1 MMGRDESNM
10 HGPDL
15 RGLGWAIAAYVWWGL
30 GPVYFKAV
38 DHVVPLEILAH
49 RVIWSLVF
57 LVLLLSLR
65 ARWGALRKAVAH
77 RPTLLILTV
86 TSLTISANWFIYIWA
101 VTNDQIVQ
109 ASLGY
114 FINPLVSVL
123 MGFLFLREHLAPV
136 EWLAV
141 ALAAAGVLWLTL
153 AAGVF
158 PAIALFL
165 AFSFGLYG
173 LLRKIAKVESIEGLA
188 VETGIVLPLA
198 AGYLVVMSMRDTIS
212 FGTVSRSTDLLLVA
226 AGIVTATPLIW
237 FAIAVRRLRLATIGI
252 LQYLAPTIQFLLA
265 IFVYDEPFDRD
276 RLIAFALIWSALAI
290 YTGTMVRRSISSKR
304 WTSETVPTALSGRE

>member
-1 MMGRDESNM
+1 MTQRPQRLS
-10 HGPDL
+10 HGLP
-15 RGLGWAIAAYVWWGL
+15 WAIAAYAWWGL

-57 LVLLLSLR
+57 LAILLSVR
-65 ARWGALRKAVAH
+65 GRWGALRRAFAN
-77 RPTLLILTV
+77 RRTFLILLV
-86 TSLTISANWFIYIWA
+86 TSLTISANWFTYIWA
-101 VTNDQIVQ
+101 VTNHQIVQ

-123 MGFLFLREHLAPV
+123 MGFVFLKERLAAV
-136 EWLAV
+136 EWVAV
-141 ALAAAGVLWLTL
+141 ALATVGVVWLTV

-158 PAIALFL
+158 PWISLFL

-173 LLRKIAKVESIEGLA
+173 LLRKIAHVESIEGLA
-188 VETGIVLPLA
+188 IETAIVLPLA
-198 AGYLVVMSMRDTIS
+198 LGYLGLLRARGTIA
-212 FGTVSRSTDLLLVA
+212 FGAVDLSTDLLLAA

-252 LQYLAPTIQFLLA
+252 LQYLAPTIQFILA
-265 IFVYDEPFDRD
+265 ILVYDEPFGHD
-276 RLIAFALIWSALAI
+276 RLIAFLLIWSALAL
-290 YTGTMVRRSISSKR
+290 YTGGMIRRSFTAKR
-304 WTSETVPTALSGRE
+304 WASETVPAALSGRE